1 LGVRLEVYRSEGET
15 LVPLFSRDAAKENG
29 GYVGRGEVDIL
40 DLDGDGV
47 SEIGF
52 YYDNLENALI
62 QDRQLDLIVYDGT
75 AFHVAWS
82 GAVSYDATKAVRD
95 IPPDR
100 RDRYLRKLDLG
111 NTRRTKG
118 ITLFI
123 TKTMITVAGE
133 RLPQPKQVQ
142 ETFPLKPEEP

>member
-1 LGVRLEVYRSEGET
+1 
-15 LVPLFSRDAAKENG
+15 
-29 GYVGRGEVDIL
+29 
-40 DLDGDGV
+40 
-47 SEIGF
+47 
-52 YYDNLENALI
+52 
-62 QDRQLDLIVYDGT
+62 
-75 AFHVAWS
+75 
-82 GAVSYDATKAVRD
+82 
-95 IPPDR
+95 
-100 RDRYLRKLDLG
+100 LDLG